1 MYFDRFQHKIN
12 DSNVTIWVAGE
23 NNPKKFPGFIVL
35 KNTFAANTELGI
47 SLAVAF
53 AITNELK
60 IFANKSP
67 HASATELSTITFFM
81 VYDLDNLKLVKI
93 SNSL

>member
-1 MYFDRFQHKIN
+1 MDFDFFQHKIN
-12 DSNVTIWVAGE
+12 DSNVKTWLAGE

-35 KNTFAANTELGI
+35 KKTFAANTELGI

-60 IFANKSP
+60 IFANNTP
-67 HASATELSTITFFM
+67 HARPSEASTITFFM
-81 VYDLDNLKLVKI
+81 VYDLDNLNLGKI